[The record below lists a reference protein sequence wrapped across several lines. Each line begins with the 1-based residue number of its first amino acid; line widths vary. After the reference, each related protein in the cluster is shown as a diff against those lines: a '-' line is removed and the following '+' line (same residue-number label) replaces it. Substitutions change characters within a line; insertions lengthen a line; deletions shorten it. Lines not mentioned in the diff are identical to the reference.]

1 MRVKEWALWQ
11 FGFDSFWQSYAAAF
25 APPLV
30 AADDFVDFPVAD
42 IVFALASTPAEPADF
57 DLAVAAAADFA
68 LPPIVELL
76 VELLAA
82 FASLAL
88 LSLNP
93 RSSPSSPVDS
103 LTRAPC
109 FPW

>member
-1 MRVKEWALWQ
+1 MGTSL
-11 FGFDSFWQSYAAAF
+11 DLTLFWQSYAAAF

-30 AADDFVDFPVAD
+30 ADDDFVDFPVAD

-68 LPPIVELL
+68 LRPIVELPPIVEFLAA
-76 VELLAA
+76 VAA
-82 FASLAL
+82 FASLVL